1 MGANQEKS
9 MPKLYEYF
17 GLTVLF
23 YSNEHEP
30 VHVHGIYQGAECR
43 ASFVIE
49 NGKVISI
56 TFSSV
61 RGRKPLDPSHEA
73 AFRELVSEYAD
84 DIVQKWVDYFVLH
97 KSIECQKIAR
107 RLK

>member
-1 MGANQEKS
+1 

-30 VHVHGIYQGAECR
+30 VHVHGLFQGAESW
-43 ASFVIE
+43 ATLIIE
-49 NGKVISI
+49 HGKVVSI
-56 TFSSV
+56 QFADV
-61 RGRKPLDPSHEA
+61 KGRRPLDETHSDSFKALVA
-73 AFRELVSEYAD
+73 AYAD

-97 KSIECQKIAR
+97 KSIRSEKITR
-107 RLK
+107 RIK

>member
-1 MGANQEKS
+1 

-30 VHVHGIYQGAECR
+30 VHVHGIYQGSECR
-43 ASFVIE
+43 ATLIIE

-61 RGRKPLDPSHEA
+61 RGRKSLDQTHED

-97 KSIECQKIAR
+97 KNIECQKITR

>member
-1 MGANQEKS
+1 

-30 VHVHGIYQGAECR
+30 VHVHGIYQGSECR
-43 ASFVIE
+43 ATFVIV
-49 NGKVISI
+49 NGKVVSI
-56 TFSSV
+56 TFSPV
-61 RGRKPLDPSHEA
+61 RGRKPLDSAHDE
-73 AFRELVSEYAD
+73 AFRKLVSEYAD
-84 DIVQKWVDYFVLH
+84 DIVHKWVDYFVMH
-97 KSIECQKIAR
+97 KSIECQKITR

>member
-1 MGANQEKS
+1 ML
-9 MPKLYEYF
+9 KLYEYF

-30 VHVHGIYQGAECR
+30 VHVHGICQGAECR
-43 ASFVIE
+43 ATFIIE
-49 NGKVISI
+49 NGKVVSI
-56 TFSSV
+56 TFSAV
-61 RGRKPLDPSHEA
+61 RGRKPLDASHEE
-73 AFRELVSEYAD
+73 AFRKLVSEHAD

-97 KSIECQKIAR
+97 KSIECQKITR